1 MLRVEPAD
9 AQVEGVVAGRPSK
22 VRVRVTNDS
31 GLVVEGTVRAQNP
44 ARWQIKPDTLRLRPG
59 QAQALDLTLR
69 VGNLPPSIKKRAF
82 ETTGQKDA
90 FHIKSP
96 HCDQRFHVTFYMGAN
111 KPPQVA
117 APPARPRPP
126 SRRAWRRPGGRR
138 PRRRIKCVGVQGLRH
153 RGPGL
158 AHAAGD
164 GLRARAPGRS
174 PLQFW
179 RLCRFV

>member
-117 APPARPRPP
+117 APPAP
-126 SRRAWRRPGGRR
+126 SPVPAGMAETRRAPASAPAGKRP
-138 PRRRIKCVGVQGLRH
+138 LRT
-153 RGPGL
+153 GSP
-158 AHAAGD
+158 AA
-164 GLRARAPGRS
+164 AKVVA
-174 PLQFW
+174 LQKT
-179 RLCRFV
+179 V